1 MTRSRTAPTAPAM
14 KTDRITRVNE
24 LIRRELGVQLYRVV
38 NRADFDP
45 AAVTFTH
52 ALTSVDLRSCRV
64 LVSVR
69 GEPAEQERVLALLK
83 RHRAEFQEAVGR
95 HVILR
100 YTPHLHF
107 VLDHSVEQGDHVL
120 QILHRMEAAGEVEPD
135 PGDDAPAADSDVPP
149 A

>member
-1 MTRSRTAPTAPAM
+1 M
-14 KTDRITRVNE
+14 KADRITRVNE

-38 NRADFDP
+38 NRPDFDA

-64 LVSVR
+64 LVSIR
-69 GEPAEQERVLALLK
+69 AAPADQERMLAILK
-83 RHRAEFQEAVGR
+83 RYRVDFQEAVHK

-100 YTPHLHF
+100 YTPQLHF
-107 VLDHSVEQGDHVL
+107 VLDHSVEQGDQVL
-120 QILHRMEAAGEVEPD
+120 AILNKMEANGEVEPD
-135 PGDDAPAADSDVPP
+135 SGEDALGSEDAANSDTPP

>member
-1 MTRSRTAPTAPAM
+1 M
-14 KTDRITRVNE
+14 KADRITRVNE

-38 NRADFDP
+38 NRPDFDS

-64 LVSVR
+64 LVSIR
-69 GEPAEQERVLALLK
+69 GEPAEQERMLAILK
-83 RHRAEFQEAVGR
+83 RHRVEFQEAIHRNV
-95 HVILR
+95 VLR
-100 YTPHLHF
+100 YTPQLHF

-120 QILHRMEAAGEVEPD
+120 DILHRMEAAGEVAPD
-135 PGDDAPAADSDVPP
+135 SPDDDPDSGADALGSEDAADSDVPP

>member
-1 MTRSRTAPTAPAM
+1 M
-14 KTDRITRVNE
+14 KADRITRVNE

-38 NRADFDP
+38 NRPDFDS

-64 LVSVR
+64 LVSIR
-69 GEPAEQERVLALLK
+69 GEPAEQERMLGVLK
-83 RHRAEFQEAVGR
+83 RHRAEFQEAIHKNV
-95 HVILR
+95 VLR
-100 YTPHLHF
+100 YTPQLHF

-120 QILHRMEAAGEVEPD
+120 ELLGRMEAAGDIAPD
-135 PGDDAPAADSDVPP
+135 SEEDRPDAGTDALGSEDADDADVPP

>member
-1 MTRSRTAPTAPAM
+1 M
-14 KTDRITRVNE
+14 KADRITRVNE

-38 NRADFDP
+38 NSRDFDP

-64 LVSVR
+64 LVSIR
-69 GEPAEQERVLALLK
+69 GTPAVQERMLAVLK
-83 RHRAEFQEAVGR
+83 KHRVEFQEAVHR

-100 YTPHLHF
+100 YTPQLHF

-120 QILHRMEAAGEVEPD
+120 ALLNKMEANGEVEPAD
-135 PGDDAPAADSDVPP
+135 GPDVFGSEEAPAAAPP
-149 A
+149 PPDLRA